1 MAGRLSLTPPTVV
14 HPALR
19 EDSRLGDS
27 SPTSNLMADLMANQ
41 MAVALAKSSQ
51 TPPLKLMPGK
61 GFQGNPTDRGLIE
74 SFHEELEPEESGDE
88 TEYPV
93 IKYTPKLGTSE
104 FSKSVGPSPGNTA
117 A

>member
-1 MAGRLSLTPPTVV
+1 
-14 HPALR
+14 
-19 EDSRLGDS
+19 
-27 SPTSNLMADLMANQ
+27 
-41 MAVALAKSSQ
+41 MAVNTTKSSQ
-51 TPPLKLMPGK
+51 TPPLKLIPGE

-74 SFHEELEPEESGDE
+74 SFHEELEPEGSGDE

-117 A
+117 AQKTSLCRSASKKLGPHPVLV